1 MPTITIPKDIT
12 KEKDEA
18 VILRE
23 EYEKFL
29 EYQIPEFTPTTAEKK
44 DVARARRNRARGNY
58 FTIDELKR
66 KLGFRG

>member
-1 MPTITIPKDIT
+1 MNTVTIPKKIT
-12 KEKDEA
+12 KEKDVV

-23 EYEKFL
+23 EYEKLL
-29 EYQIPEFTPTTAEKK
+29 EHQIPEFTPTAAEKR

-66 KLGFRG
+66 KLDFTG